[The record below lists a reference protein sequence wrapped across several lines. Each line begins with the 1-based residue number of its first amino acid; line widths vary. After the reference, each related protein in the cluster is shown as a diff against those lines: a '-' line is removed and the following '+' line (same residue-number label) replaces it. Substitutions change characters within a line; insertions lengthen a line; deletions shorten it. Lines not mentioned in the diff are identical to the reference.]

1 MTATTPLGVGI
12 LGAGPVTQAIHLPT
26 LARLADL
33 FTVTTI
39 MDVNPDVA
47 ASVAARVNARPV
59 TSMEELLADPN
70 VDVVAICSP
79 PQFHAAQVIAAMDA
93 GKKAV
98 LCEKPF
104 ATTPA
109 EAEQIA
115 AASLRTGVPV
125 LVGAMHV
132 FDPGWQAVADEVQRI
147 AATTH
152 TVRSRIIIPF
162 NDRFED
168 AATEVVARPDL
179 QLGGGEMTAAAVT
192 AMFTNAIL
200 GLAVHDLPLVR
211 TFLPDAGDITIH
223 TAQLLQPFGYLIE
236 GSAGD
241 RNVHLV
247 AGIAGHWEAY
257 WELEAITPDETLTI
271 RFTPSYVQ
279 AGSAV
284 ATLRPVDG
292 PSITWGPYEANGYEN
307 EWRSLHAVVSGDTT
321 AAPSQQTLI
330 EDLTF
335 ILAVAERSAARATE
349 EFAS

>member
-1 MTATTPLGVGI
+1 MTTQKPLGVGI

-26 LARLADL
+26 LSRLSDL

-47 ASVAARVNARPV
+47 ASVAARVNARAV
-59 TSMEELLADPN
+59 TSMEDLLADPD

-98 LCEKPF
+98 LCEKPY
-104 ATTPA
+104 ATTQA

-115 AASLRTGVPV
+115 AASERTGVPV
-125 LVGAMHV
+125 LVGAMHI
-132 FDPGWQAVADEVQRI
+132 FDPGWQAVAEEVQRL
-147 AATTH
+147 AASTH

-179 QLGGGEMTAAAVT
+179 QLGGGEMTAEAVA
-192 AMFTNAIL
+192 AMFNTAIL

-211 TFLPDAGDITIH
+211 TFLPDAAEITIH
-223 TAQLLQPFGYLIE
+223 TAKLLQPFGYVIE

-241 RNVHLV
+241 RNMHLV
-247 AGIAGHWEAY
+247 ACVEGHWETY
-257 WELEAITPDETLTI
+257 WELEAITPDEVLTV
-271 RFTPSYVQ
+271 RFTPSYVH

-284 ATLRPVDG
+284 ATLRRADG
-292 PSITWGPYEANGYEN
+292 PTTTWGPYEANGYEN
-307 EWRSLHAVVSGDTT
+307 EWRSLHSVVAGDLS
-321 AAPSQQTLI
+321 AAPAQKTLI

-335 ILAVAERSAARATE
+335 TLAVAEQSATRAAE